1 MLSDGGIS
9 PGDGES
15 LECVSSSWCCEID
28 MDGRT
33 NPFDDD
39 AAQVLT
45 AEHESSVRVGLVLL
59 ASSHFYL
66 PKTPR
71 FKFIPAT
78 LPNLPP

>member
-1 MLSDGGIS
+1 
-9 PGDGES
+9 
-15 LECVSSSWCCEID
+15 